1 MQKSEL
7 EILKTSSLFRGM
19 SDADI
24 NWLLSDERSVI
35 RHFPKGAFIFKEFD
49 RPGQVY
55 VLLDGK
61 VVCACPLLADSAV
74 EADDTEPGFFE
85 TVLSKLG
92 IYV

>member
-35 RHFPKGAFIFKEFD
+35 RHFPKGAFIFKELD
-49 RPGQVY
+49 REGHTFRKAYPDHKDRTERGDVRGGIR
-55 VLLDGK
+55 VFGK
-61 VVCACPLLADSAV
+61 S
-74 EADDTEPGFFE
+74 
-85 TVLSKLG
+85 VLSD
-92 IYV
+92 VC

>member
-35 RHFPKGAFIFKEFD
+35 RHFPKGSFYI
-49 RPGQVY
+49 
-55 VLLDGK
+55 
-61 VVCACPLLADSAV
+61 
-74 EADDTEPGFFE
+74 
-85 TVLSKLG
+85 
-92 IYV
+92 

>member
-1 MQKSEL
+1 
-7 EILKTSSLFRGM
+7 M

-35 RHFPKGAFIFKEFD
+35 RHFPKGAFIFKELD

-61 VVCACPLLADSAV
+61 VVISEGHTFRKAYPDHK
-74 EADDTEPGFFE
+74 DRTERGDVRGGIRVFGKS
-85 TVLSKLG
+85 VLSD
-92 IYV
+92 VC